1 MDKRYWVAT
10 YKEQDSNE
18 LNTSFGCIGGFIYK
32 TIGEA
37 INAIKND
44 MEEYKRGLTGS
55 IRVEEDDEE
64 YLFCMY
70 ENGKIVCTW
79 QPQLM
84 RMAE

>member
-1 MDKRYWVAT
+1 MDKQYWVAT

-18 LNTSFGCIGGFIYK
+18 LNTSFGCICGFIYE

-44 MEEYKRGLTGS
+44 MEEYKRGLTGNV
-55 IRVEEDDEE
+55 RVEEHDEE
-64 YLFCMY
+64 CLFCMY